1 MSWTDRFSLKG
12 KRALVTGAS
21 KGIGEKICEVLA
33 DAGAD
38 IAGVGRDKAGAIIE
52 AGVDVPAESY
62 YLRAIAR
69 GDIEAVKAVS
79 EVSE

>member
-1 MSWTDRFSLKG
+1 MNTIRVRAKG
-12 KRALVTGAS
+12 DAMLP
-21 KGIGEKICEVLA
+21 VL
-33 DAGAD
+33 GMR
-38 IAGVGRDKAGAIIE
+38 GRYVGRDKAGAIIE
-52 AGVDVPAESY
+52 AGVDVPVESY

>member
-1 MSWTDRFSLKG
+1 MLP
-12 KRALVTGAS
+12 
-21 KGIGEKICEVLA
+21 VL
-33 DAGAD
+33 GMR
-38 IAGVGRDKAGAIIE
+38 GRYVGRDKAGAIIE